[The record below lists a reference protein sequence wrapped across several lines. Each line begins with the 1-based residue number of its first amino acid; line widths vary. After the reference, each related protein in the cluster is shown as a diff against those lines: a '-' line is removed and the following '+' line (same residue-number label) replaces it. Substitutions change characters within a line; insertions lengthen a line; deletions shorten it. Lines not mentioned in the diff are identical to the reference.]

1 MNKVKYLDKR
11 IVLGLCLLVL
21 TVLII
26 CPLGMIFTK
35 ALWVDGSFD
44 LSSAISTVFNSENLI
59 TIRNSLLLGAAVVL
73 VSTLLAAPLAYLM
86 ARTEI
91 GKKKWIDIIAMIP
104 FMTPPYISSM
114 GWILFMQKRGLLQ
127 QLLPWTDGLSEKFF
141 CFWGLVFVMALHV
154 FPFMA
159 TLLKNALL
167 NIGTNL
173 EEAGAVLGASFGTR
187 LRKIVLPLIS
197 GNYAIGALLV
207 FVKTISEYG
216 TPATFGPRIGFYVFT
231 TDIHRYSTVAPI
243 NFNKA
248 ASLSAVLIGICLLL
262 WYIQN
267 EISNKHSYRL
277 VSGKGIKVVPMKL
290 SGIQK
295 MGAWIYLGGLFIFS
309 VGIPYFSVI
318 ATSLIKLRGYGL
330 AKGNFTFQHYID
342 LFTANPKGMA
352 AITTSLILAVSS
364 ASIAVIL
371 GTFIVVIIRQTKT
384 RWQKSIEGISLL
396 PEMLPSIVIVIGL
409 ILFWN
414 GIYKVVPLY
423 NTLGMMILAYVV
435 LYLPYTIQ
443 YVSSAYSQIN
453 TNLLEA
459 GRSFGGSTTYIF
471 FKITLPLLFKGILTA
486 WMMTFI
492 IAFRELI
499 AAVMLAPPNTLTVST
514 FIVREF
520 EQGSVSVGM
529 AMAVVCVMITTTSL
543 LVINYFTQ
551 KEKKA

>member
-1 MNKVKYLDKR
+1 
-11 IVLGLCLLVL
+11 
-21 TVLII
+21 
-26 CPLGMIFTK
+26 
-35 ALWVDGSFD
+35 
-44 LSSAISTVFNSENLI
+44 
-59 TIRNSLLLGAAVVL
+59 
-73 VSTLLAAPLAYLM
+73 
-86 ARTEI
+86 
-91 GKKKWIDIIAMIP
+91 
-104 FMTPPYISSM
+104 MT
-114 GWILFMQKRGLLQ
+114 
-127 QLLPWTDGLSEKFF
+127 
-141 CFWGLVFVMALHV
+141 
-154 FPFMA
+154 
-159 TLLKNALL
+159 
-167 NIGTNL
+167 
-173 EEAGAVLGASFGTR
+173 
-187 LRKIVLPLIS
+187 
-197 GNYAIGALLV
+197 
-207 FVKTISEYG
+207 
-216 TPATFGPRIGFYVFT
+216 
-231 TDIHRYSTVAPI
+231 
-243 NFNKA
+243 
-248 ASLSAVLIGICLLL
+248 
-262 WYIQN
+262 
-267 EISNKHSYRL
+267 
-277 VSGKGIKVVPMKL
+277 
-290 SGIQK
+290 
-295 MGAWIYLGGLFIFS
+295 
-309 VGIPYFSVI
+309 
-318 ATSLIKLRGYGL
+318 
-330 AKGNFTFQHYID
+330 
-342 LFTANPKGMA
+342 
-352 AITTSLILAVSS
+352 S

-384 RWQKSIEGISLL
+384 KWQKSIEGISLL

-459 GRSFGGSTTYIF
+459 GRSFGGSTVYIF

-529 AMAVVCVMITTTSL
+529 AMAVVCVLITTTSL